1 MRRLVALLVV
11 GGLASGTAYSGGV
24 ARPGA
29 ASWSDGIGELL
40 VFLVSPIRAAEPER
54 EGPDLTGL
62 LLVHPSHQKGVGV
75 QVPVDALDH
84 RLSERRRHERDAA
97 ERANRARYPLS
108 DDDLADRARRFTR
121 LQRAGVPGYADGRP

>member
-29 ASWSDGIGELL
+29 APWSEGLGDVL

-62 LLVHPSHQKGVGV
+62 LLVHPQHQRGIGV
-75 QVPVDALDH
+75 QVTVDTLDA
-84 RLSERRRHERDAA
+84 RLSEPRRRARDAA

-108 DDDLADRARRFTR
+108 EDDLADRARRFTR
-121 LQRAGVPGYADGRP
+121 LQRAGVPGYSDGIP